1 VSGPSA
7 KLPHLVERIRALV
20 ARGAGRADG
29 AARRRAGGRAG
40 AAARRGQATVDRDEL
55 KRRCNLLASRAETGG
70 AYGRLICG
78 FCGKQ
83 KSGVAMPKHLATVHG
98 EEIAALPAR
107 IFPKFNA

>member
-1 VSGPSA
+1 MKAAGV
-7 KLPHLVERIRALV
+7 LDLVERIRGLSPAELV
-20 ARGAGRADG
+20 ALAGLLAGELAAERAKRPDAPGA
-29 AARRRAGGRAG
+29 
-40 AAARRGQATVDRDEL
+40 VDRDEL